1 MSSRITIILAGFFLL
16 GALLAGYWGL
26 ALSRS
31 PSEPLASPVP
41 APVEQVAQDAAD
53 ELRKPVVV
61 LRRDVA
67 AYVPLTADD
76 LVVERL

>member
-26 ALSRS
+26 VLSRP
-31 PSEPLASPVP
+31 PSEPLAASVAAPVP
-41 APVEQVAQDAAD
+41 MPVEQVAKDAAD

-61 LRRDVA
+61 
-67 AYVPLTADD
+67 
-76 LVVERL
+76 